1 MGLSDGSDQSDESDK
16 SDDSD
21 GSDDS
26 DKSDKSDKSDVR
38 LSTNQLREFT
48 LYYFIDYCLSFDF
61 FQAKNRQARKA
72 IMRSAMAM

>member
-1 MGLSDGSDQSDESDK
+1 MGLSDGADL

-21 GSDDS
+21 NS
-26 DKSDKSDKSDVR
+26 DKSDKLDKSDVR
-38 LSTNQLREFT
+38 LSTNQLRGLI